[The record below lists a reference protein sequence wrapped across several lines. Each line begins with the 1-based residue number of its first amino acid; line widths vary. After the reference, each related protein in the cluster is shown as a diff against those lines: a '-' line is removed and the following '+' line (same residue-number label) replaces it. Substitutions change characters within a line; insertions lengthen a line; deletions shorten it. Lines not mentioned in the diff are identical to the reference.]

1 MTTDETAKSATK
13 AERVVL
19 AGLAMSKAFRAYAE
33 AKAVFIEAR
42 AAFDRALE
50 EAEE

>member
-1 MTTDETAKSATK
+1 MSGDEAGKGETK